1 LKLTPQIFSAQSWN
15 FAILDVV
22 PLAVAPVAAR
32 SSTYTVIGIVKV
44 SAARA
49 MLRTTSTKKI
59 LNVPGMPRV
68 PNSPLR

>member
-1 LKLTPQIFSAQSWN
+1 M
-15 FAILDVV
+15 

-49 MLRTTSTKKI
+49 ILRTTSTKKI
-59 LNVPGMPRV
+59 LNTPGMPRV
-68 PNSPLR
+68 PKSPLR